1 LEALFL
7 VSAFIL
13 LNTDLGAQ
21 TKVLDTVKHLEGVVE
36 AHGLVSVYDLALKVK
51 TSSAEALKEL
61 VVFSIR
67 RLSGVSNVTMLL
79 VED

>member
-1 LEALFL
+1 
-7 VSAFIL
+7 
-13 LNTDLGAQ
+13 
-21 TKVLDTVKHLEGVVE
+21 
-36 AHGLVSVYDLALKVK
+36 VYDLALKVK